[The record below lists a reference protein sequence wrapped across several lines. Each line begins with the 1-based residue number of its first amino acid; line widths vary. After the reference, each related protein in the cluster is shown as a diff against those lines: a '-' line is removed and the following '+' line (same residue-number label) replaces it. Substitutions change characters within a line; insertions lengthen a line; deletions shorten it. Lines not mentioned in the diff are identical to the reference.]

1 MVIIHYEVEYDMNK
15 LVLLSEVRIE
25 KTKNNSLK
33 LNKVESVQENI
44 SESYVAFKETFR
56 FYENKESFV
65 DLKNSKNRNIGYNKC
80 EKKLNKIM
88 KRIFSLDDKL
98 PVIEFI
104 NSIYDDELSLDSSLE
119 YIKNEDIMSSKEVIS
134 LKSSSYD
141 VSFIVEDDYRKFEY
155 EIQLQTRDD
164 QNIAITISKM
174 DLASNCDN
182 IVNLCKKKREYEKD
196 DLNKSSK
203 DSYTKCLIMLD
214 SNMEVP
220 DVYNIES
227 NGTEENSDTK
237 VNIIKG
243 WKYGFKQLAENNMY
257 LLFPMKVLDLK
268 KRLLSISQ
276 EIVTKELIRDEIVRF
291 FKDMNRDL
299 KKIQDKNLITDED
312 ISELNLIAIDLLNY
326 FIKEKNNKFVNIQS
340 HIEATLK
347 DIIV

>member
-1 MVIIHYEVEYDMNK
+1 MNK
-15 LVLLSEVRIE
+15 LVLLSEVRRE

-44 SESYVAFKETFR
+44 SESYVTFKETFR
-56 FYENKESFV
+56 FYENKENFV
-65 DLKNSKNRNIGYNKC
+65 DLKNSKSGSISYDKC
-80 EKKLNKIM
+80 EKRLNKIM
-88 KRIFSLDDKL
+88 KRIFSLDNKV
-98 PVIEFI
+98 PVLEFI
-104 NSIYDDELSLDSSLE
+104 NSIYDDELSVDSSLE

-134 LKSSSYD
+134 LKNSSYD
-141 VSFIVEDDYRKFEY
+141 VSFILEDDYRKFEY
-155 EIQLQTRDD
+155 QIQLQTRDD

-182 IVNLCKKKREYEKD
+182 IVSLCKKKREYEKD
-196 DLNKSSK
+196 DLNKGSK
-203 DSYTKCLIMLD
+203 DNYTKCLIMLD

-220 DVYNIES
+220 DVYDIES
-227 NGTEENSDTK
+227 NSTGENLDTK

-276 EIVTKELIRDEIVRF
+276 EIITKELIRDEIIRF
-291 FKDMNRDL
+291 FRDMNRDL